1 MKAEDIYSEYA
12 DMVFRYLMC
21 LCHDADVAEELT
33 QETFCRAIQSSFK
46 VREDCK
52 VSTWLC
58 QIAKHV
64 WYQDLEKRRKH
75 TYHPLDEDLA
85 ADGDS
90 PEEIVIRAED
100 KMELFQKVHALKE
113 MEKEVVLLR
122 ITGAFAFREIGELF
136 GKSENWARV
145 TFYRAKQKL
154 VASDSGKEKKDEV

>member
-21 LCHDADVAEELT
+21 LCHDADMAEELT

-46 VREDCK
+46 VRENCK

-64 WYQDLEKRRKH
+64 WYQELEKRRKH
-75 TYHPLDEDLA
+75 MHHPLDEDLA
-85 ADGDS
+85 ADADS
-90 PEEIVIRAED
+90 PDEIVIRAEE

-113 MEKEVVLLR
+113 TEKEVVLLR

-145 TFYRAKQKL
+145 TFYRAKQRL
-154 VASDSGKEKKDEV
+154 VSSGRGKEKEDEV

>member
-64 WYQDLEKRRKH
+64 WYQYLEKRRKH

-113 MEKEVVLLR
+113 TEKEVVLLR